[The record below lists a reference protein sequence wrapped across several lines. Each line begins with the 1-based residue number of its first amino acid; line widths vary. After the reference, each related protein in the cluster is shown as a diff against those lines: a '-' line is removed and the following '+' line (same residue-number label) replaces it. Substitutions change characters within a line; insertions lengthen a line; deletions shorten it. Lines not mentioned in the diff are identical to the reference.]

1 MRSCKKRKWS
11 VTPIGAV
18 MLLGA
23 LIADVGGVLRASI
36 LAALVHEAGHLL
48 AARLQKIPLVSLRFD
63 VLGARLDVGDRL
75 IGYRE
80 EWLLCAAG
88 PLTSLLLSLLMAPL
102 WRFGSFFFAVSC
114 ASFLLGLLNLL
125 PVRGFDGGRMAE
137 AFLCRFFG
145 ARVGFSVMT
154 LITHTALLLLW
165 SVSVYFLLRT
175 GGGIA
180 LFCFSLSV
188 LVKFIENGKIA

>member
-1 MRSCKKRKWS
+1 MRSGGKRRWS

-23 LIADVGGVLRASI
+23 LIADREGILRASV
-36 LAALVHEAGHLL
+36 LAALIHEVGHLI
-48 AARLQKIPLVSLRFD
+48 AARLQKIPIVAFRFD
-63 VLGARLDVGDRL
+63 ILGARLDVGDRL

-88 PLTSLLLSLLMAPL
+88 PMASLLFSLLMAPL

-154 LITHTALLLLW
+154 LVTHTALLLLW

-188 LVKFIENGKIA
+188 FAKFIENGKIA